1 MSYSINDGAGNR
13 RSRKDS
19 INEVIDLDAPAN
31 QAHHGQIDIDV
42 RGPSP
47 HKHTSKRIINL

>member
-1 MSYSINDGAGNR
+1 MSYSINYNEGAGNR

-31 QAHHGQIDIDV
+31 QAPQGLVDIDV
-42 RGPSP
+42 KGPGP
-47 HKHTSKRIINL
+47 QKHTSKH